1 MFSSSQISLV
11 SAEQVCVPV
20 QNAMVVQEPVFDTKR
35 PSNAFLAFLARDLCV
50 GVYNSHDSD
59 RVHQNQDGSI
69 QIIFPDGSQ
78 VTELPMHMKVEQ
90 VFLILLN
97 LRDALD
103 ICNSEL
109 LQSMLYMRRIL
120 SMGRAI
126 VNTYSLPRF
135 LVGSVILSTKMNADI
150 LRSNAFIAQTLGV
163 NLQRLNRW
171 ESSTLTGLNWEM
183 NIAEEEFLNLQEA
196 LHNVVFY

>member
-1 MFSSSQISLV
+1 MFTSSQIQLL
-11 SAEQVCVPV
+11 SAEHVYVPV
-20 QNAMVVQEPVFDTKR
+20 QNAMVVQEPVFDTTR

-59 RVHQNQDGSI
+59 LVHKYQDGSI

-78 VTELPMHMKVEQ
+78 VTELPMHMKIEQ
-90 VFLILLN
+90 IFLILLS
-97 LRDALD
+97 LRDSLGL
-103 ICNSEL
+103 CNSEL
-109 LQSMLYMRRIL
+109 LQSMLYMRRML
-120 SMGRAI
+120 SMGMALI
-126 VNTYSLPRF
+126 NAYSLPRF
-135 LVGSVILSTKMNADI
+135 LVGSVILSTKMNADV

-163 NLQRLNRW
+163 NIQRLNRW

-196 LHNVVFY
+196 LHNVIFY